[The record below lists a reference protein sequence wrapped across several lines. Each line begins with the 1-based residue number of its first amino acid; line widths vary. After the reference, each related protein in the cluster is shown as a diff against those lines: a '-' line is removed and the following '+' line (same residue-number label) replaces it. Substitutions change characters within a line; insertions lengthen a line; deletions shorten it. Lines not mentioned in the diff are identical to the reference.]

1 MAESYDC
8 APGRGGELPH
18 VWAERLE
25 SALSVAS
32 ASPKREHVETVRGLL
47 RRVPDAGLTDEW
59 RRLIGEARVWLNEVD
74 AVPVPYF
81 RAHAALEAAA
91 AARPHPVHGWQRQH
105 AAICGE

>member
-1 MAESYDC
+1 MVASYDC

-18 VWAERLE
+18 VWAGLLE

-32 ASPKREHVETVRGLL
+32 ASPKREHVEAVRGLL

-59 RRLIGEARVWLNEVD
+59 RRLIGEARFWLNEVD
-74 AVPVPYF
+74 AVAVPYF
-81 RAHAALEAAA
+81 KALGALNAAA
-91 AARPHPVHGWQRQH
+91 AARPHPIHGWQRQH